1 MTLNPN
7 GLISTFRPLF
17 IAPLIPEV
25 GGVLVPEG
33 LAAEVVGVVRWGAIA
48 VGLVAVVV
56 GLVMVVEG
64 LCTLVGLVIV
74 AV

>member
-1 MTLNPN
+1 M
-7 GLISTFRPLF
+7 F
-17 IAPLIPEV
+17 
-25 GGVLVPEG
+25 VPEG

>member
-7 GLISTFRPLF
+7 GLMSTFRPLF

-25 GGVLVPEG
+25 GGVFVPEG

-48 VGLVAVVV
+48 VGLV
-56 GLVMVVEG
+56 MVVEG

>member
-17 IAPLIPEV
+17 IAPLIPDV
-25 GGVLVPEG
+25 GGVFVPEG

-64 LCTLVGLVIV
+64 LCTLVGLVTV

>member
-17 IAPLIPEV
+17 IAPLIPEA
-25 GGVLVPEG
+25 GGVFVPGG
-33 LAAEVVGVVRWGAIA
+33 LAAEVVVGVVRWGAIA
-48 VGLVAVVV
+48 VGLVAVV

-64 LCTLVGLVIV
+64 LCTLVGLVTV

>member
-7 GLISTFRPLF
+7 GLMSTFRPLF

-25 GGVLVPEG
+25 GGVFVPEG

-48 VGLVAVVV
+48 VGLVAVV

-64 LCTLVGLVIV
+64 LCTLVKV

>member
-33 LAAEVVGVVRWGAIA
+33 LAAEVVVGVVRWGAIA

-56 GLVMVVEG
+56 EG
-64 LCTLVGLVIV
+64 LCTLVGLVTV